1 MPPKIDLT
9 DNQVKQLF
17 YTVMRDMILEIRS
30 EAHEKG
36 LKKIYHQADLIHN
49 LPAVLRYD
57 ESTSESE
64 KLQGSYDWFSAHLKY
79 DNPFSDYLK
88 KKLKVVLSQVKE

>member
-1 MPPKIDLT
+1 
-9 DNQVKQLF
+9 
-17 YTVMRDMILEIRS
+17 MILEIRS

-64 KLQGSYDWFSAHLKY
+64 KLQVSYDWFSLHLRY
-79 DNPFSDYLK
+79 DNPFSEYLEGK
-88 KKLKVVLSQVKE
+88 IEMVRHQVKE